1 MAGSKFKVEL
11 NLSKVENTINNLS
24 TFNMATLLDNVGSLV
39 ETQSQDRFESKT
51 DVEGKQWQ
59 EWSPKY
65 KKSERGIDI
74 LRNTQR
80 LFGSINYQVKGNKV
94 EVGSN
99 VEYSAVHNYGYEK
112 QNIPKRSFLGI
123 SKDNEQD
130 IDNLVAVYI
139 EDLMN
144 G

>member
-1 MAGSKFKVEL
+1 MAGSTFKVEFDTSKL
-11 NLSKVENTINNLS
+11 EKFIDSLSK
-24 TFNMATLLDNVGSLV
+24 FNPSELLDNIGAMV
-39 ETQSQDRFESKT
+39 ETQTLDRFESKT

-123 SKDNEQD
+123 SKDNEHN
-130 IDNLVAVYI
+130 IDNLVTVYI